1 MPVYFRIPLP
11 VPFGFSKRIG
21 GSGRRRYSRTQKK
34 EQRLSI
40 ALFAYAVVALGLTI
54 EFWYVVLP
62 LAAVV
67 TVVVVLV
74 RRRRRKAIEG
84 NTSDQILAEKR

>member
-11 VPFGFSKRIG
+11 GPFGFSKRIG
-21 GSGRRRYSRTQKK
+21 GPRRYRRSREKVNSG
-34 EQRLSI
+34 SI
-40 ALFAYAVVALGLTI
+40 ALVIYAMVALGLTI

-62 LAAVV
+62 LAAV
-67 TVVVVLV
+67 TAVVVVLV

-84 NTSDQILAEKR
+84 KTLDQILAEKR